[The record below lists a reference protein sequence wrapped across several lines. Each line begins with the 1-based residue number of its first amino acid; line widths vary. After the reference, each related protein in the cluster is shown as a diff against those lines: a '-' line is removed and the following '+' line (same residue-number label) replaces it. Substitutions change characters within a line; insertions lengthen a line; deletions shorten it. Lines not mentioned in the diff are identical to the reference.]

1 MLSKEAVI
9 VLQHYLAE
17 GLRLG
22 EQVALSVL
30 ADLKQCL
37 NERFVGFSLTTFD
50 GETVVVGTV
59 DEERPVHL
67 PPFIALTHESCYL
80 HDGSC
85 SPAPRCGE

>member
-30 ADLKQCL
+30 ADLKQCM

-50 GETVVVGTV
+50 GETVVV
-59 DEERPVHL
+59 
-67 PPFIALTHESCYL
+67 
-80 HDGSC
+80 
-85 SPAPRCGE
+85 